1 MKSDEKSLVSDCEV
15 TNDYLLELLALQQD
29 GRQAISAPSNWTTQ
43 IPLLDVQTDIDE
55 IVDDLSDAILEKN
68 GENRTARWHFF
79 IGSPGNGKSAAMG
92 KLCQRLL
99 DGNVCR
105 VLDESGVAIND
116 LDGSV
121 IPYAIYVYERD
132 NKYASTHIIQDA
144 SVVRN
149 PFSPDVDPAED
160 LLRTLAETW
169 EKGNSLIV
177 CTNRGV
183 LEKAYRDKHTDQ
195 NVNTKPW
202 FKILREIV
210 LAKNSLHGKL
220 SSQRDFDNKKTVFK
234 NVAIAYSHL
243 DNRSLLLG
251 RNTIFNQLLEKATNQ
266 DNWHS
271 CQSCSSNHLCPFKAN
286 RDWLVDSE
294 LRKSVIRLLK
304 RGEIF
309 SGQIIVFREALALI
323 SFILAGCPRD
333 YNDIHP
339 CQWVKSRVAKND
351 VFSLAVRRI
360 YMCLFGSF
368 CPYGLEPCD
377 SLREEQLDALKEL
390 ISENVEEETEVK
402 EAVDHVI
409 FGQHPTTDIGV
420 TRILGSNGVFASIDP
435 IKESLPAN
443 FYEYWDSDF
452 ETFQSNNVNGFG
464 AVEEKCALVWKKL
477 EDKIEFIA
485 KHRAPEAHWA
495 IRRWSS
501 NFFLH
506 LGALVEGYSAW
517 ADELDQYAQ
526 LLEILKPTGDSRLT
540 IDEKKR
546 KRDLDKR
553 LEEILDATSGEEA
566 AGTIQLTDT
575 VTLAGDWV
583 SNELK
588 PESVV
593 NEESGSMSLAIEFLD
608 EERAV
613 LGAPMF
619 LWLTR
624 RCEGKL
630 DRRCFPLEL
639 LVGAT
644 DARVRAASKGNYS
657 LENNDVELI
666 IKTNSDNRE
675 VFKITRFDGEVDVGN
690 E

>member
-1 MKSDEKSLVSDCEV
+1 M
-15 TNDYLLELLALQQD
+15 
-29 GRQAISAPSNWTTQ
+29 
-43 IPLLDVQTDIDE
+43 
-55 IVDDLSDAILEKN
+55 
-68 GENRTARWHFF
+68 
-79 IGSPGNGKSAAMG
+79 
-92 KLCQRLL
+92 
-99 DGNVCR
+99 
-105 VLDESGVAIND
+105 
-116 LDGSV
+116 
-121 IPYAIYVYERD
+121 
-132 NKYASTHIIQDA
+132 
-144 SVVRN
+144 
-149 PFSPDVDPAED
+149 
-160 LLRTLAETW
+160 
-169 EKGNSLIV
+169 
-177 CTNRGV
+177 
-183 LEKAYRDKHTDQ
+183 
-195 NVNTKPW
+195 
-202 FKILREIV
+202 
-210 LAKNSLHGKL
+210 
-220 SSQRDFDNKKTVFK
+220 
-234 NVAIAYSHL
+234 
-243 DNRSLLLG
+243 
-251 RNTIFNQLLEKATNQ
+251 
-266 DNWHS
+266 
-271 CQSCSSNHLCPFKAN
+271 
-286 RDWLVDSE
+286 
-294 LRKSVIRLLK
+294 
-304 RGEIF
+304 
-309 SGQIIVFREALALI
+309 
-323 SFILAGCPRD
+323 
-333 YNDIHP
+333 
-339 CQWVKSRVAKND
+339 
-351 VFSLAVRRI
+351 
-360 YMCLFGSF
+360 
-368 CPYGLEPCD
+368 
-377 SLREEQLDALKEL
+377 
-390 ISENVEEETEVK
+390 
-402 EAVDHVI
+402 
-409 FGQHPTTDIGV
+409 
-420 TRILGSNGVFASIDP
+420 
-435 IKESLPAN
+435 
-443 FYEYWDSDF
+443 
-452 ETFQSNNVNGFG
+452 
-464 AVEEKCALVWKKL
+464 
-477 EDKIEFIA
+477 
-485 KHRAPEAHWA
+485 
-495 IRRWSS
+495 
-501 NFFLH
+501 H